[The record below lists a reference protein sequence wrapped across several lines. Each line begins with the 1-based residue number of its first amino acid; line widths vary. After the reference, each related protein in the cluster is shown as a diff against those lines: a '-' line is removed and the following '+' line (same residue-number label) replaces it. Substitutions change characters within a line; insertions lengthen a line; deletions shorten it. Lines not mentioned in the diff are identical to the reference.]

1 MKKLLFLSMVAGIA
15 LLVSQLCAAVELA
28 TEAEMAQVIEAPM
41 VIGVPADGV
50 AQGGPEPDA
59 PSRGQF
65 VWAPGAPVEGGPN
78 DGSGFMQ
85 FEINMPQAGTYAIW
99 GRVIAWDGNSDSF
112 WVTWEPADPA
122 ENPQETQNF
131 DFRWSVAQ
139 SNTWHWDRI
148 NQWLDAGTFERQWD
162 LPAGP
167 TTLTIFTR
175 EDATM
180 LDCIFI
186 TDNLSDQEADV
197 NPRTPTD
204 ADLQTASVEPVG
216 KLAITWGTIR
226 SAW

>member
-1 MKKLLFLSMVAGIA
+1 MVAGFIM
-15 LLVSQLCAAVELA
+15 LVSQLCMAVEIA

-41 VIGVPADGV
+41 AIGVPADGA

-65 VWAPGAPVEGGPN
+65 VWAPGAPLVGGPN
-78 DGSGFMQ
+78 GDKGFMQ
-85 FEINMPQAGTYAIW
+85 FTINIPQAGTYAVW
-99 GRVIAWDGNSDSF
+99 ARVIAWDGNSDSF
-112 WVTWEPADPA
+112 WVVWEPADA
-122 ENPQETQNF
+122 FENPQETQNM
-131 DFRWSVAQ
+131 DYRWSVA
-139 SNTWHWDRI
+139 SGNTWHWDRI
-148 NQWLDAGTFERQWD
+148 EAWKADDTHTDREWA

-167 TTLTIFTR
+167 TTLSIFTR

-186 TDNLSDQEADV
+186 TDNLSSDEAEAG
-197 NPRTPTD
+197 PRTPTD
-204 ADLQTASVEPVG
+204 ADLQAASVEPAG